1 MGEWIGPE
9 LQELSII
16 YIQGGPRIVGA
27 GELRRTGPTLSG
39 WGLIRSRSDR
49 LKLDLT
55 GNPTVFRPR
64 VGVCRPALNRAENR
78 VMGQR
83 SRRRFLR
90 HFATFCDMSEDERK
104 NAKTLFAVAVARGA
118 SASSWAR
125 SINISL
131 RTAMASGG
139 TQPHEDDSIDR
150 EKGVGRRRSQD
161 PGGHL

>member
-1 MGEWIGPE
+1 MWRVLGEWIGPE
-9 LQELSII
+9 LQKWRIL

-39 WGLIRSRSDR
+39 WGLIRSRSNR

-64 VGVCRPALNRAENR
+64 VGVCRPALTRAENR
-78 VMGQR
+78 VMGQWSR
-83 SRRRFLR
+83 SRFLR

-104 NAKTLFAVAVARGA
+104 NAKTLFDVAVARGA

-125 SINISL
+125 ANNISL
-131 RTAMASGG
+131 RTVQRWSKELAVRRV
-139 TQPHEDDSIDR
+139 ID
-150 EKGVGRRRSQD
+150 EQSND
-161 PGGHL
+161 